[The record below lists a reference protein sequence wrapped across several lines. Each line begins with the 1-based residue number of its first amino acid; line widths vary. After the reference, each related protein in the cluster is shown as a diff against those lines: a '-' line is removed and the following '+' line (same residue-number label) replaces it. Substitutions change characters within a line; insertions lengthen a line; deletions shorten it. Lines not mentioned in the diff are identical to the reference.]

1 MRSGQPG
8 CENTRGSGKNAVGR
22 NLGNGQTK
30 MVRVG
35 NITHYFNKIM
45 VCVVK
50 IDGAALFLGD
60 NIIIKGRGTELKQKV
75 NSLQV
80 ESLDV
85 KSVKKGQLV
94 GLKVDHCVKE
104 GDVIYKTMVR

>member
-1 MRSGQPG
+1 SNQPG
-8 CENTRGSGKNAVGR
+8 CGNARGPGKKAVGR
-22 NLGNGQTK
+22 SPKKNQIK
-30 MVRVG
+30 MARVG
-35 NITHYFNKIM
+35 KITHYFNKIM

-50 IDGAALFLGD
+50 VDGTALFLGD
-60 NIIIKGRGTELKQKV
+60 NIIIKGRGTELNQKV

-85 KSVKKGQLV
+85 KAVKKGQLV

-104 GDVIYKTMVR
+104 GDVIYKTMMR